1 MSYEDFKQKVYS
13 YLINYKKE
21 ELKIVEKGISNFGVE
36 HDCLFPK
43 PVCDEKIPV
52 MIYRDIMPIVEEIQK
67 SKFAY
72 KPHRAASSHVASSQ
86 TACLNLFVPILESE
100 YADQILKQSGVAPKG
115 FDHIDRSQLRK
126 GYCFEYWESSK
137 ARPKGLVGDHSHAAG
152 TDSDV
157 AIAYINKAGKK
168 CLWLIEHKLT
178 ERDFTTCGGYRSK
191 GISPAEK
198 DCCNSCG
205 INDLLKDHDK
215 CYYHKHC
222 HYLYWDIMDKHAS
235 FFSGKYE
242 GEGCP
247 FRGGMNQLWRNQMLA
262 LELELEE
269 KIPFEEV
276 YFSVV
281 THPENTFLDKRMNQY
296 RDLINHSPKFFAFK
310 STALVNAAADYKSTV
325 LEDKA
330 ANDLHE
336 WAKWYRRVYL
346 GIVSCPEISRHYVK
360 S

>member
-1 MSYEDFKQKVYS
+1 MSYEDFKKSVYS
-13 YLINYKKE
+13 YLIKYKKE
-21 ELKIVEKGISNFGVE
+21 ELGIDEKGISNFGKP

-43 PVCDEKIPV
+43 PVCDKKIPV
-52 MIYRDIMPIVEEIQK
+52 MIYEGIKPTVEDIQN
-67 SKFAY
+67 SKFSY

-86 TACLNLFVPILESE
+86 TACLNLFVPILKSE
-100 YADQILKQSGVAPKG
+100 YADQILIQSGVAPEG
-115 FDHIDRSQLRK
+115 FDHIDRDQLRN
-126 GYCFEYWESSK
+126 GYCFEYWESTI
-137 ARPKGLVGDHSHAAG
+137 AGPKGLLGDHSRAAG

-157 AIAYINKAGKK
+157 AIAYRDKDNKL

-205 INDLLKDHDK
+205 IDDLLKDHNK

-222 HYLYWDIMDKHAS
+222 HYKYWEIMDTHAS
-235 FFSGKYE
+235 FFSGKYA
-242 GEGCP
+242 GKDCP
-247 FRGGMNQLWRNQMLA
+247 FRDGMNQLWRNQMLA
-262 LELELEE
+262 LELEE
-269 KIPFEEV
+269 KKLFEEV

-296 RDLINHSPKFFAFK
+296 RDLINHFPKFFDFK
-310 STALVNAAADYKSTV
+310 STALVDAAASYLPD
-325 LEDKA
+325 
-330 ANDLHE
+330 

-346 GIVSCPEISRHYVK
+346 GIE
-360 S
+360 

>member
-1 MSYEDFKQKVYS
+1 MSYEDFKQKIYS
-13 YLINYKKE
+13 YLIKYKKE
-21 ELKIVEKGISNFGVE
+21 ELGIDKKGISNFGVE

-43 PVCDEKIPV
+43 PYCDAIIPL
-52 MIYRDIMPIVEEIQK
+52 MIYKDIEAIVKDVQK

-126 GYCFEYWESSK
+126 GYCFEYWESSI
-137 ARPKGLVGDHSHAAG
+137 AGPKGLLGDHSRAAG
-152 TDSDV
+152 TDADV
-157 AIAYINKAGKK
+157 AIAYINKVGKL

-191 GISPAEK
+191 GNTMK
-198 DCCNSCG
+198 DNCKSCG
-205 INDLLKDHDK
+205 IDDLLKDHDK

-269 KIPFEEV
+269 KSPFEEV
-276 YFSVV
+276 CFSVV

-296 RDLINHSPKFFAFK
+296 RDLINHSPKFFDFK
-310 STALVNAAADYKSTV
+310 STDLVDAAAPY
-325 LEDKA
+325 LP
-330 ANDLHE
+330 E

-346 GIVSCPEISRHYVK
+346 GIE
-360 S
+360 